1 MLSKNLTNRER
12 YRGGS
17 TSGIT
22 IPALVEDLKLEWQEH
37 VKQCAELEGNA
48 LFRAQGKAQIL
59 QELIVTLEHGA
70 NSARLPDS
78 RISGCV

>member
-1 MLSKNLTNRER
+1 MLSKNLTDQTK
-12 YRGGS
+12 YRGGH
-17 TSGIT
+17 TAVT
-22 IPALVEDLKLEWQEH
+22 IPVLVEDLKLEWQEH